1 MMSEKLSIVI
11 NKLGHSLGIILL
23 MCVITTITIYFWIG
37 GVYFSSYNLDNP
49 YNMIIV
55 PITIILVFVLMYF
68 LYKKIKQID
77 LKNKHIYYSILTA
90 IAIVIVGLQL
100 YSIYAISVKP
110 SWDFGVVH
118 REAIRLATNK
128 SQITNT
134 SYFSTYTNNNL
145 MLLMLSAIY
154 KFLGWFN
161 ISNYTTA
168 SCFINVLMIDI
179 PLVINYFSVKRLFN
193 RNMVIMFMI
202 LTMFCLPVYTYV
214 PIFYTDTY
222 PMIWSSLIVLL
233 YIKINQTT
241 NIKEKYIEAVL
252 IGVCA
257 LIGFEL
263 KATILI
269 LVVAIILHYIFTN
282 AGIKKFIIIALV
294 LVSFITSLT
303 IYNQIVDRTNLFNE
317 LDYEAEA
324 LPYVHWVM
332 MGLNKTGGFNR
343 KDFNYSKSIVGKEAK
358 QEAAIQI
365 ISERLND
372 YGLSGL
378 IKHLGTK
385 INYTYGD
392 GTYYSVSLLS
402 RKPKNTDSLGYN
414 LLSKNGKYIN
424 KTIYLANS
432 YNIFILTMFMLSMF
446 SGLRKEKLDL
456 LSFLR
461 ILLFGLMLF
470 LLIWESKPKYLV
482 NFLPVFNILV
492 LDGMIFYEKIIEK
505 IKRGKLL
512 WTH

>member
-1 MMSEKLSIVI
+1 MNEKISVLI

-23 MCVITTITIYFWIG
+23 MSVITTITIYFWLG
-37 GVYFSSYNLDNP
+37 GVYFSSYNLNNP
-49 YNMIIV
+49 YNMVIV
-55 PITIILVFVLMYF
+55 PLSIIIVFVLMYF
-68 LYKKIKQID
+68 LYKRVKQID
-77 LKNKHIYYSILTA
+77 LSNKRRYHLVLISI
-90 IAIVIVGLQL
+90 IAVIIGLQL
-100 YSIYAISVKP
+100 YSIYAIRVKP

-145 MLLMLSAIY
+145 MLLMLTAIY

-161 ISNYTTA
+161 ISDYTTV
-168 SCFINVLMIDI
+168 SCFINVLMIDMS
-179 PLVINYFSVKRLFN
+179 LVINYFSVKRLFDC
-193 RNMVIMFMI
+193 NMVIMFMI

-222 PMIWSSLIVLL
+222 PMLWGSLIVLL

-241 NIKEKYIEAVL
+241 KIKEKYIEAIL
-252 IGVCA
+252 IGIFA

-269 LVVAIILHYIFTN
+269 LVVAIVFHYLFTN
-282 AGIKKFIIIALV
+282 VGIKKFIIIALV

-303 IYNQIVDRTNLFNE
+303 IYNQIIDQTNLFNE

-343 KDFNYSKSIVGKEAK
+343 KDFNYSKSIIGKDAK

-365 ISERLND
+365 IKERLND
-372 YGLSGL
+372 YGFSGL
-378 IKHLGTK
+378 LKHLGTK

-432 YNIFILTMFMLSMF
+432 YNIFILTMLMLSMF
-446 SGLRKEKLDL
+446 SGLKKKQLDL
-456 LSFLR
+456 ISFLR
-461 ILLFGLMLF
+461 ILLFGLMIF

-482 NFLPVFNILV
+482 NFLPIFNILV
-492 LDGMIFYEKIIEK
+492 LDGMLFYEKIIEK
-505 IKRGKLL
+505 IKGCKLL
-512 WTH
+512 WIH

>member
-1 MMSEKLSIVI
+1 MSEKLSMVI
-11 NKLGHSLGIILL
+11 NKLGHSLGVILL
-23 MCVITTITIYFWIG
+23 MCVIATVTINFWIG
-37 GVYFSSYNLDNP
+37 GVYFSSYNLASP
-49 YNMIIV
+49 YNKIIV
-55 PITIILVFVLMYF
+55 LVTIILVFILMYF
-68 LYKKIKQID
+68 LFKKIKQLD
-77 LKNKHIYYSILTA
+77 LKNKHIYYSILA
-90 IAIVIVGLQL
+90 IVVIVIVGLQI

-118 REAIRLATNK
+118 REAVRLATNK

-145 MLLMLSAIY
+145 MLLMLSAVY

-168 SCFINVLMIDI
+168 SSFINILMIDI
-179 PLVINYFSVKRLFN
+179 PLVINYFSVKRLFD
-193 RNMVIMFMI
+193 RNMVIMFMV

-222 PMIWSSLIVLL
+222 PMIWGSLIVLL

-241 NIKEKYIEAVL
+241 NIKEKYIDAVL

-263 KATILI
+263 KATISI
-269 LVVAIILHYIFTN
+269 LLVAIILHYLFTN
-282 AGIKKFIIIALV
+282 KGIKKLIVIALV
-294 LVSFITSLT
+294 LVSFIISMTV
-303 IYNQIVDRTNLFNE
+303 YNKIIDCTNLFNE

-343 KDFNYSKSIVGKEAK
+343 KDYNYSKSIIGKEAK

-365 ISERLND
+365 IGKRLND
-372 YGLSGL
+372 YGFSGL

-432 YNIFILTMFMLSMF
+432 YNIFILTMLMLSMF

-492 LDGMIFYEKIIEK
+492 LDGMTFYEKIIEK
-505 IKRGKLL
+505 IKRGKLS
-512 WTH
+512 WIH